1 MNVIFSVAVLNGVT
15 RRINESC
22 MRVSSGFE
30 YKLKKLFVLFV
41 GFKKRRIL
49 CVYRPCFASWLKKHF
64 HYMSNALVSPHGLK
78 NDEYANL
85 TTVGARE

>member
-30 YKLKKLFVLFV
+30 YKLKKFFSKRVV
-41 GFKKRRIL
+41 CGF
-49 CVYRPCFASWLKKHF
+49 
-64 HYMSNALVSPHGLK
+64 
-78 NDEYANL
+78 
-85 TTVGARE
+85 